1 MRTKQSIVRILMAAV
16 IMCGTATTASAQF
29 GALKGLAN
37 KAKKA
42 MTKEQPQKE
51 KETVEKEETVTTM
64 KRETPT
70 AKREVPTTKPKE
82 KVMAELGPG
91 EPGVVTIK
99 ARKTGKVLGTY
110 DREACKLTAGNKTF
124 VFHADGTVTYGNGTK
139 IGSIDGQTFTTPRG
153 EQLKCD
159 EIGIIFVDKQNV
171 GAVSNPKMA
180 ILGDGSF
187 IDVSDKMNPVVLGYF
202 IFAIMHNNKQLV
214 DIKKGYQAATMTE
227 NPTDEEFYAQLNK
240 EAEKRFASSSSTAG
254 GDMQLRKGGSIVG
267 SILAN
272 GTVYVGGHIAGK
284 IDRDGNIYVGGHI
297 EGSIRN
303 NEILKNGHV
312 IGTVDSDGTVRLDG
326 HIVGGIDS
334 RTGEVR
340 KNGSIIGRAEPL
352 TDMKKA
358 AVFYFFGFF

>member
-1 MRTKQSIVRILMAAV
+1 MKTRQSIVRILMAAV
-16 IMCGTATTASAQF
+16 IMCGTVTTASAQF
-29 GALKGLAN
+29 GGLLK
-37 KAKKA
+37 KAKQAVVKDHP
-42 MTKEQPQKE
+42 K
-51 KETVEKEETVTTM
+51 KETVEKEETAT
-64 KRETPT
+64 T
-70 AKREVPTTKPKE
+70 AKRETTTTKPKE

-99 ARKTGKVLGTY
+99 ARKSGKVLGTY

-124 VFHADGTVTYGNGTK
+124 LFKTDGTVTYGDGTK
-139 IGSIDGQTFTTPRG
+139 VGSIDGQTFTTPRG

-202 IFAIMHNNKQLV
+202 IFAILHNNKQLV
-214 DIKKGYQAATMTE
+214 DIKQGYQAATMTE

-240 EAEKRFASSSSTAG
+240 ESEKRFGSSSSSAG

-272 GTVYVGGHIAGK
+272 GTVYVGGRIAGK
-284 IDRDGNIYVGGHI
+284 IDGEEPSTAMVRYV
-297 EGSIRN
+297 
-303 NEILKNGHV
+303 
-312 IGTVDSDGTVRLDG
+312 
-326 HIVGGIDS
+326 
-334 RTGEVR
+334 
-340 KNGSIIGRAEPL
+340 
-352 TDMKKA
+352 
-358 AVFYFFGFF
+358 

>member
-1 MRTKQSIVRILMAAV
+1 MKTRQSIVRILMAAV

-29 GALKGLAN
+29 GGLLK
-37 KAKKA
+37 KAKQAVVKD
-42 MTKEQPQKE
+42 QPK
-51 KETVEKEETVTTM
+51 KETVEKEETATTV
-64 KRETPT
+64 KRETST
-70 AKREVPTTKPKE
+70 ANRETTTTKPKE

-99 ARKTGKVLGTY
+99 ARKSGKVLGTY

-124 VFHADGTVTYGNGTK
+124 LFKTDGTVTYGDGTK
-139 IGSIDGQTFTTPRG
+139 VGSIDGQTFTTPRG

-202 IFAIMHNNKQLV
+202 IFAILHNNKQLV
-214 DIKKGYQAATMTE
+214 DIKQGYQAATMTE

-240 EAEKRFASSSSTAG
+240 ESEKRFGSSSSSAG

-272 GTVYVGGHIAGK
+272 GTVYVGGRVAGK
-284 IDRDGNIYVGGHI
+284 IDGDGNIYVGGHI
-297 EGSIRN
+297 EGGIRN
-303 NEILKNGHV
+303 NEA
-312 IGTVDSDGTVRLDG
+312 VRLNG
-326 HIVGGIDS
+326 SIVGGIDS
-334 RTGEVR
+334 RTGDVR

-358 AVFYFFGFF
+358 AVFYFFGFY